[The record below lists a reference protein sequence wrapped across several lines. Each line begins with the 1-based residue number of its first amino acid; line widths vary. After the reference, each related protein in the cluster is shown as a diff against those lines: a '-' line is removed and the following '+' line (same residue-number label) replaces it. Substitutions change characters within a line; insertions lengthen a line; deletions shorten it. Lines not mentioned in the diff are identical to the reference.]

1 MQPGDGTGGSDPVRG
16 RDRPPVGAARRR
28 PAGHR
33 PGGIWGGNPPKLI
46 YAFYD
51 SPWLAPDHYADTL
64 AELQDLFYYYKNESL
79 GRLTDDALL
88 AAMRK
93 AFDGPAQGSLEY
105 LGGTALDRLCREL
118 RGGEGDADDDG

>member
-1 MQPGDGTGGSDPVRG
+1 MERRAAALRDTGRVEFGE
-16 RDRPPVGAARRR
+16 
-28 PAGHR
+28 
-33 PGGIWGGNPPKLI
+33 GILPKLI

-51 SPWLAPDHYADTL
+51 SPWLDPDHYADTL

-105 LGGTALDRLCREL
+105 LGDTALDRLCREL